1 VVGRKE
7 TADGRPAAILDAGLN
22 ALFTA
27 LWYDHPVKLAS
38 PARGQP
44 RDTVLYGPLC
54 MNIDVVRHSVQLPP
68 LAVGDLLLIA
78 PVGAYNTTQSM
89 QFIEYRPAVVLIHGD
104 REVSL
109 IRAAEDLE
117 IVCAA
122 GTTTGASGAS
132 RSGKRRPRRSAAH
145 GGRLRCAP

>member
-1 VVGRKE
+1 MCIR
-7 TADGRPAAILDAGLN
+7 DR
-22 ALFTA
+22 FTA
-27 LWYDHPVKLAS
+27 LWYDHPVRLAS
-38 PARGQP
+38 PARGEL

-54 MNIDVVRHSVQLPP
+54 MNIDVLRHSVQLPP
-68 LAVGDLLLIA
+68 LAVGDRLVIA

-117 IVCAA
+117 VVCAQERLPAHLAPAARQTAAPVPALRVA
-122 GTTTGASGAS
+122 GG
-132 RSGKRRPRRSAAH
+132 
-145 GGRLRCAP
+145 